1 MATHGLP
8 ASPSRAVPI
17 AAFPTPAG
25 AAMSFIFAASY
36 PCSARTA
43 IRGVQ
48 DRPRARRGIV
58 CQRPQPV
65 KVLGTYAFGSPGGG
79 FTGEQP
85 QACELLTDI
94 PGSRMVDV
102 TDAGHMV
109 AGDDDV
115 FSAAVEEFLR
125 DLEPRT

>member
-1 MATHGLP
+1 MVCED
-8 ASPSRAVPI
+8 RQ
-17 AAFPTPAG
+17 
-25 AAMSFIFAASY
+25 
-36 PCSARTA
+36 
-43 IRGVQ
+43 RGVQ
-48 DRPRARRGIV
+48 DRPCARSGIV

-79 FTGEQP
+79 FTGEQLH
-85 QACELLTDI
+85 ACELLTDI
-94 PGSRMVDV
+94 PGSRMVAV
-102 TDAGHMV
+102 TAGHMV